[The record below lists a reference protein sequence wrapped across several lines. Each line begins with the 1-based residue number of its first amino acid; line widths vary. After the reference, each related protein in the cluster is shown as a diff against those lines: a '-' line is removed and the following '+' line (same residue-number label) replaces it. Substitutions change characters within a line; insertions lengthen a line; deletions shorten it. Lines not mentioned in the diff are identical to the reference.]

1 MSKITLYE
9 GIPWGSSPLHIIDFT
24 NEAERES
31 YFSNF
36 RNKLELPNIDWD
48 FRRSQRLN
56 LDLTLIEADKYNYM
70 RWEDDNG
77 QVLYFFIHD
86 AELLNNNKTCQFF
99 VSEDIWTNEQFSVQF
114 MPSKVHR
121 RHMARWQGSTPIL
134 YPVDEG
140 NPRSQG
146 FDTLLNVNNGNYVVL
161 VLIASKDFGL
171 GAHPEGTVYYYSVIN
186 KNGESVT
193 ITRNG
198 ESYTMLNPLDSQYL
212 GDLSNLGVAPS
223 DVVGWFACPYSSL
236 FGSNWDFT
244 KVQIAAGFQLN
255 PTSNAGVLVAQNYP
269 QTPQTEQFSIS
280 PSWPSKAS
288 YSSQVTW
295 TPDYEVQAFGDNMAR
310 VAITDINGTPIVNL
324 PKDILFDG
332 SQYITLYQ
340 EYNALQPQLRIVLN
354 GYGAPNGTSLVIP
367 CPPVDF
373 PQSKWQD
380 YLIQSYSADKQILQ
394 NNIESGRAQTIVS
407 GISQG
412 IIAGAIAG
420 GGIGGVASAG
430 ASMVTSLINA
440 SIQERTEWSNFSLNT
455 QKIRNTST
463 PPVGGNNFWT
473 IGREG
478 VRIIELTPDAVSRR
492 IVASNYHYFGVIVD
506 QSMPINLRTR
516 KYFDFIQ
523 TQNVSIYGSFDQDKK
538 DYLQSLFNAG
548 VTVWHGDN
556 LISIGNYTYDNT
568 ERA

>member
-77 QVLYFFIHD
+77 QVLYFFVHD

-99 VSEDIWTNEQFSVQF
+99 VSEDIWMNEQFSVQF

-121 RHMARWQGSTPIL
+121 RHMPRWQGSTPIL

-146 FDTLLNVNNGNYVVL
+146 FDVLRNINNGDYVVL
-161 VLIASKDFGL
+161 VLITSKDFSL
-171 GAHPEGTVYYYSVIN
+171 PAHSEGTFYYYSVIN
-186 KNGESVT
+186 KNGNSVKVNDGSRS
-193 ITRNG
+193 IF
-198 ESYTMLNPLDSQYL
+198 MLNPLDATYL
-212 GDLSNLGVAPS
+212 SDLSGLGVAPS
-223 DVVGWFACPYSSL
+223 DVIGWFACPYSSL
-236 FGSNWDFT
+236 FGTNWNYS
-244 KVQIAAGFQLN
+244 KGRIAAGYEISGSWMGGLFE
-255 PTSNAGVLVAQNYP
+255 QNYP

-280 PSWPSKAS
+280 HSMPSKAS
-288 YSSQVTW
+288 YASQVTW
-295 TPDYEVQAFGDNMAR
+295 TPDYEVQAFADNMTR
-310 VAITDINGTPIVNL
+310 VAITDINGSPIVNL
-324 PKDILFDG
+324 PKDILFGG

-412 IIAGAIAG
+412 IMAGAIAG

-430 ASMVTSLINA
+430 ASTVTSLINA

-556 LISIGNYTYDNT
+556 LISVGNYNYDNT

>member
-77 QVLYFFIHD
+77 QVLYFCVHD

-99 VSEDIWTNEQFSVQF
+99 VSEDIWMNEQFSVQF

-121 RHMARWQGSTPIL
+121 RHMPRWNGSTPIL

-146 FDTLLNVNNGNYVVL
+146 FNVLENLNNGSLIGL
-161 VLIASKDFGL
+161 VMITSKDILL
-171 GAHPEGTVYYYSVIN
+171 GAHPEGTCYYYTAVN
-186 KNGESVT
+186 
-193 ITRNG
+193 RNG
-198 ESYTMLNPLDSQYL
+198 SSVRSSNGGYMLNPLDPNYL
-212 GDLSNLGVAPS
+212 SMVAEFGIAPS
-223 DVVGWFACPYSSL
+223 DIIGFFALPFVPIL
-236 FGSNWDFT
+236 TGSTTATWDTAHGTYGTSPGPMTVDVFVPNYEVLT
-244 KVQIAAGFQLN
+244 TSRAIA
-255 PTSNAGVLVAQNYP
+255 
-269 QTPQTEQFSIS
+269 
-280 PSWPSKAS
+280 PSRPSKAS
-288 YSSQVTW
+288 YASQVTW
-295 TPDYEVQAFGDNMAR
+295 NPDYEVQVFGDNMSR
-310 VAITDINGTPIVNL
+310 VVITDLTGSPIINL
-324 PKDILFDG
+324 PKDILYNG
-332 SQYITLYQ
+332 NTTINISCEYI
-340 EYNALQPQLRIVLN
+340 AIQPQIRLTLS
-354 GYGAPNGTSLVIP
+354 GYGAVNGTSLVIP

-430 ASMVTSLINA
+430 ASMITSLINA

-463 PPVGGNNFWT
+463 PPVGGSNFWT
-473 IGREG
+473 ISREG
-478 VRIIELTPDAVSRR
+478 IKVAELTPDAVSRR